1 MQKQCPRCG
10 KTFNCLHNEDPMH
23 CQCTKVKL
31 TMAASLHIRHNFID
45 CLCGTCLRDINDNH
59 HPYALYVHGFGSGA
73 KSNSSRMVGNR
84 VSGYEWLHPEMPL
97 DPEEALRILNEHVAA
112 FAPEMIIGTSMGG
125 LLISRVTAPDAVKV
139 VVNPA
144 LEMDRALRRI
154 GYGKYDFFCERE
166 DGVQQ
171 YVIDEPLVQRYAAF
185 QKNHEILP
193 GKQNFVLMSAD
204 DELLGHEMTK
214 KNAALLAEY
223 GFDITFS
230 DRFGHRL
237 NEQSA
242 KKIAEVLLQKA

>member
-1 MQKQCPRCG
+1 M
-10 KTFNCLHNEDPMH
+10 F
-23 CQCTKVKL
+23 
-31 TMAASLHIRHNFID
+31 IRHNFSD

-73 KSNSSRMVGNR
+73 KSNSSRMVGDR
-84 VSGYEWLHPEMPL
+84 VTGYEWLHPEMPL
-97 DPEEALRILNEHVAA
+97 DPEESLRILNEYVAV

-125 LLISRVTAPDAVKV
+125 LLISRVTAPDATKV

-144 LEMDRALRRI
+144 LEMDRALRRM

-171 YVIDEPLVQRYAAF
+171 YVVDEPLAQKYALF
-185 QKNHEILP
+185 QMNHEIKP

-214 KNAALLAEY
+214 KNAAALAEF
-223 GFDITFS
+223 GFDVTFS

-242 KKIAEVLLQKA
+242 KKIAEVLMQKA

>member
-10 KTFNCLHNEDPMH
+10 KSFNCLHDEDPIH
-23 CQCTKVKL
+23 CQCAKVKL
-31 TMAASLHIRHNFID
+31 TMAATLYIRHTYTD

-73 KSNSSRMVGNR
+73 KSTSSQNVGSY
-84 VSGYEWLHPEMPL
+84 VTGYEWLHPEMPL
-97 DPEEALRILNEHVAA
+97 DPEKALEILNEYASVFH
-112 FAPEMIIGTSMGG
+112 PEMIVGTSMGG
-125 LLISRVTAPDAVKV
+125 MFISRVNAPDAIKV

-144 LEMDRALRRI
+144 MEMNVALRRI

-185 QKNHEILP
+185 QSNHPILA
-193 GKQNFVLMSAD
+193 GKQNFVLMSED

-214 KNAALLAEY
+214 KNAALLADN
-223 GFDITFS
+223 GFDVTFS

-237 NEQSA
+237 NIQSA